1 MATTRGA
8 VSRLLALTI
17 AIVLFVPLVWA
28 LIVVPLIGAL
38 GVSAGTTGT
47 IGWGVALAVGVG
59 IGYVL
64 YRDLPTAIA
73 APSKGI
79 AGTMDDRDE

>member
-8 VSRLLALTI
+8 VGRLFALTV
-17 AIVLFVPLVWA
+17 AIVLFVPLVWV
-28 LIVVPLIGAL
+28 LLVVPLVGAL
-38 GVSAGTTGT
+38 GISTGTTGT

-64 YRDLPTAIA
+64 YRDLPASLA
-73 APSKGI
+73 APSEEFTD
-79 AGTMDDRDE
+79 AADDRDE